1 MHTDTRIRKKENN
14 KNARSG
20 NSGYGGQGRCC
31 YVLSHATLRGY
42 EMSYYWAIAKRI
54 CTNYTQPHTRVNHA
68 IALIDGAPFAQMISN
83 TYICCLTHWG
93 REPQIWVRKL
103 TMIIGSGNGLPPVR
117 QQAII
122 GTNAGILLIRPWGTN
137 FSEILIE
144 IYIFWFKKMHLKL
157 SSGIWWPFI
166 SASMC

>member
-1 MHTDTRIRKKENN
+1 MHTDTRIRKKKN
-14 KNARSG
+14 NARSV

-54 CTNYTQPHTRVNHA
+54 CTNYTQTHTGENYA
-68 IALIDGAPFAQMISN
+68 IALIDGAPFAQMVSN

-93 REPQIWVRKL
+93 REPQICVRKL
-103 TMIIGSGNGLPPVR
+103 TIIGSGNGLPPVR

-122 GTNAGILLIRPWGTN
+122 GTNAGILLIRPLGTN
-137 FSEILIE
+137 FSDILIE
-144 IYIFWFKKMHLKL
+144 MYIF
-157 SSGIWWPFI
+157 
-166 SASMC
+166 